1 MAIAARR
8 KLLKVHRKAV
18 VGELKGISM
27 KLVPS
32 MVVILF
38 GAKLAGVT

>member
-1 MAIAARR
+1 MR
-8 KLLKVHRKAV
+8 VYQKAV

-38 GAKLAGVT
+38 GAKLAGAT